1 MKPCYTVKILL
12 FYVSA
17 SQYCYKFTLLHSKN
31 FFPNSMNVVMM
42 LSVHAALHYL
52 LYLSIFMF
60 IKLIIY
66 PLSLPLSLFL
76 SLSVSPSLSLFL
88 SLSLSLPLPP
98 SLSFFLSLSLSLSLF
113 LYLSPSLSLSL
124 YIPVSLFHSISIF
137 GFTALSLH
145 LLLPFPLPPAH
156 LSFYICLSV
165 GLSIF
170 TFIRFFSL
178 CFSFILLFSCL
189 LNLSFFPN
197 DQV

>member
-66 PLSLPLSLFL
+66 PLSLPLSLSF
-76 SLSVSPSLSLFL
+76 SLSVSPSLSLSF
-88 SLSLSLPLPP
+88 SLSLPLPP
-98 SLSFFLSLSLSLSLF
+98 SLSFFLSLPLSLSLLISLPVF
-113 LYLSPSLSLSL
+113 VSVSLYSSLSFSLYFDFWLYCSVPPSPSSFPSSTSPSVVLYLS
-124 YIPVSLFHSISIF
+124 VCRSIY
-137 GFTALSLH
+137 LH
-145 LLLPFPLPPAH
+145 LH
-156 LSFYICLSV
+156 QI
-165 GLSIF
+165 
-170 TFIRFFSL
+170 FFSL
-178 CFSFILLFSCL
+178 LLFYSFIFMPIK
-189 LNLSFFPN
+189 SFIFP
-197 DQV
+197 Q